1 MIDASVNG
9 NYAWLGI
16 VIVVGSMISL
26 VYYLRVLAVMW
37 MQPIGLELPTRPRR
51 RVRPVSGWSPEA
63 DARAQPEVTFVAVAA
78 AAGTVVLGIVP
89 QPLFHLAHDVG
100 SALSQ
105 LV

>member
-1 MIDASVNG
+1 
-9 NYAWLGI
+9 
-16 VIVVGSMISL
+16 MISL

-37 MQPIGLELPTRPRR
+37 MQPAGLEIPTAPRR

-63 DARAQPEVTFVAVAA
+63 DARAQPEVTLVAVV
-78 AAGTVVLGIVP
+78 AAGATVVLGIVP

-100 SALSQ
+100 SALSR